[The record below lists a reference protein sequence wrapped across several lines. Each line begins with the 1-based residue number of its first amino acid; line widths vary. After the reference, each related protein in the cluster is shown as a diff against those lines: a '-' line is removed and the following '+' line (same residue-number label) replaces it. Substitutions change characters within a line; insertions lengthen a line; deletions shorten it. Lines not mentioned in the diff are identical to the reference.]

1 MQRSSPRCVDVPQG
15 FLGYPSIQCGQLY
28 VTLEFLLAR
37 SLDLPRGLSRVQGLS
52 ILTVVTSCPIS
63 QPCHPAWALFSCPSQ
78 ESAAGCAF
86 PPSTS
91 LLLSALLAA
100 IPTTQ
105 NLFTLKGKWEAVI
118 GMGFEEVR
126 RSLCR
131 KTVNERGLGVC

>member
-1 MQRSSPRCVDVPQG
+1 MRRKSPRCVDVPQG

-28 VTLEFLLAR
+28 TTLELLLAR
-37 SLDLPRGLSRVQGLS
+37 SLDVPGGLSRTQALS
-52 ILTVVTSCPIS
+52 ILTVLTSCPTS
-63 QPCHPAWALFSCPSQ
+63 QPRHPACAFFSCPFQ

-91 LLLSALLAA
+91 LLLSALVAA
-100 IPTTQ
+100 IPTTR